1 MTHNKIP
8 QVKGDFLLGNLR
20 QMIANPL
27 QAFYDWHRDYGDLV
41 SFRLATRQFYLFS
54 HPKLIEQAL
63 IKQSDVFVKIYN
75 PKKPTGLALI
85 LGQGL
90 VTSRGDLWQRQRRL
104 MQPVFQRSNVT
115 TLLPLMVT
123 AGNNMLDRWRQLGER
138 AQVNLSGEMTRL
150 TLEVIT
156 QTMFSTSV
164 LDKIEQ
170 IAPSLETLLKYAAKT
185 IANPLTLPLY
195 VPTPA
200 NQKFKQALGIIDD
213 VIYGIIDQRRTTP
226 SEQNDLLDM
235 LLKARDDSGE
245 KMTDRQIRDE
255 VITIFSAGHET
266 TANLLSWTLY
276 LLARHPD
283 VLIRVRQELDGLLQG
298 KIPDAE
304 DLQQLVYTRAVL
316 SESIRLRPPASF
328 LLRKVDKD
336 TEVDGYFL
344 KAGRLAIFSIFNL
357 HHHPDFWPQPEQ
369 FDPERFLVSQNRR
382 YSFIPFGTG
391 ERICIG
397 SHFALMESQLLL
409 SIIVQHCDLQLLDPG
424 EVEIEMAITLRPKGG
439 IPVRIKWRRS
449 GDKINL

>member
-1 MTHNKIP
+1 MTHNKTVP

-54 HPKLIEQAL
+54 HPKLVEQAL
-63 IKQSDVFVKIYN
+63 IRQSDIFKKIYN
-75 PKKPTGLALI
+75 PEKPSGIALI

-90 VTSRGDLWQRQRRL
+90 VTSQGDLWQRQRQL

-123 AGNNMLDRWRQLGER
+123 AGNNMLNRWRQLGEG
-138 AQVNLSGEMTRL
+138 AHLNLSNEMTRL

-164 LDKIEQ
+164 LDKIER
-170 IAPSLETLLKYAAKT
+170 ISPSLDTLLRYAIKS
-185 IANPLTLPLY
+185 IVNPLTLPLY

-200 NQKFKQALGIIDD
+200 NQKFKRALGTIDD
-213 VIYGIIDQRRTTP
+213 VIYGIIHQRRAAP
-226 SEQNDLLDM
+226 SERNDLLDM
-235 LLKARDDSGE
+235 LLKARDDSSDE
-245 KMTDRQIRDE
+245 KMTDKQIRDE
-255 VITIFSAGHET
+255 VITVFSAGHET

-283 VLIRVRQELDGLLQG
+283 ILARVRQELDGLPQG
-298 KIPDAE
+298 RIPNAE
-304 DLQQLVYTRAVL
+304 DLQQLAYTRAVL
-316 SESIRLRPPASF
+316 SESLRLRPPAGF

-336 TEVDGYFL
+336 TEVDGYLL
-344 KAGRLAIFSIFNL
+344 KAGRSAIFSIYNL
-357 HHHPDFWPQPEQ
+357 HHHADFWRQPEQ
-369 FDPERFLVSQNRR
+369 FDPDRFLLPQKK

-409 SIIVQHCDLQLLDPG
+409 SMIVQRCDLQLLDPD
-424 EVEIEMAITLRPKGG
+424 EVEIEMAVTLRPKGG
-439 IPVRIKWRRS
+439 IPVRINWR
-449 GDKINL
+449 